1 MLCSVCREKLAES
14 ELGRKAH
21 MARYHNVLLEAKKT
35 PTYKPMDPKEKA
47 AKIARMEAR
56 LASKIVLDDKGE
68 LKGYGEPLKP
78 AEPVLPE
85 WPTTNFGFDRSSGP
99 DETVVFEPVQGLG
112 EPQVE
117 APTVEK
123 EVTVVEEAPVQ
134 AVKVEN
140 DGWPVLETGPILTQE
155 DCNKRLDN
163 LLEFSGA
170 VLTKMKQVFNQ

>member
-21 MARYHNVLLEAKKT
+21 MARYHDVLLEAKKT

-78 AEPVLPE
+78 AEPVLQE
-85 WPTTNFGFDRSSGP
+85 WPTTDFGLTP
-99 DETVVFEPVQGLG
+99 LKNIVVP

-163 LLEFSGA
+163 LLELSGV